1 MKIAVNTR
9 LLLEHRMEGIARF
22 NYEILKRVVKNHPE
36 DQFYF
41 FFDRPY
47 SKHFIFADNVIPK
60 VMFPPTRHPILM
72 AIWQEI
78 MVKKQL
84 KKIKPDLFFSG
95 DTYMPLNPGVKTVIV
110 SHDLAFLHFDDHTKF
125 FDKNYYR
132 FFFKRFHKKADH
144 IIAVSEFT
152 KNDIIDKY
160 DINSSKIDVVYN
172 SANGHFNKISEEIK
186 LKTKQELTGGDPYF
200 VYLGSIHPRKNLVNL
215 IKAFNIFK
223 SNNHN
228 NYKLI
233 IIGRPA
239 WKTQEFYKTLDASPY
254 KSSIIT
260 KQVEREDLPNYIG
273 SADGMFYVSLFE
285 GFGIPILEG
294 FEAEIPVVTSN
305 LSSMP
310 EVAKDAAILV
320 DPKSPDSIA
329 LAMKKLSL
337 DPSLRKSLVEK
348 GKNRL
353 NDFSWDESAE
363 KVYKIMKEV
372 AMK

>member
-1 MKIAVNTR
+1 MEIAVNTR

-22 NYEILKRVVKNHPE
+22 NYEILKRIVKNHPE

-41 FFDRPY
+41 FFDRPF
-47 SKHFIFADNVIPK
+47 SKKFIFAENVIPK

-72 AIWQEI
+72 AIWQEF

-95 DTYMPLNPGVKTVIV
+95 DTYMPLNPGVPTVIV

-132 FFFKRFHKKADH
+132 FFFKRFHKKADQ

-160 DINSSKIDVVYN
+160 GISDSKVDVVYN
-172 SANGHFNKISEEIK
+172 SANGLFKKIPEDIK
-186 LKTKQELTGGDPYF
+186 DQTKLELTNGDPYF

-223 SNNHN
+223 SKNKN
-228 NYKLI
+228 NYKLV

-239 WKTQEFYKTLDASPY
+239 WKTQEFYKTLDSSPF

-260 KQVEREDLPNYIG
+260 KQVERDYLPRLIG
-273 SADGMFYVSLFE
+273 SAEAMFYVSLFE

-310 EVAKDAAILV
+310 EVAEDAAILI
-320 DPKSPDSIA
+320 DPKSPESIA
-329 LAMKKLSL
+329 DAMINLASNEE
-337 DPSLRKSLVEK
+337 LRNDYIEK
-348 GKNRL
+348 GKKRL
-353 NDFSWDESAE
+353 NDFSWDKSAE
-363 KVYKIMKEV
+363 KTYQIMKKV
-372 AMK
+372 ALK